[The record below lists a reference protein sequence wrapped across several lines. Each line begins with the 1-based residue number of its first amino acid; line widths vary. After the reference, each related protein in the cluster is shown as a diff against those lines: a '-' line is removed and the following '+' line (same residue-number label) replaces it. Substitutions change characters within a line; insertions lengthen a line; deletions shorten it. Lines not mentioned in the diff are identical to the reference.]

1 MRVAVMSDI
10 HGFDLALQTV
20 IADLERHEPL
30 DQIVVAGDLCEVGP
44 APAKVLA
51 ILQGKSSDPRWTVLT
66 GNTDDDIVTGAR
78 GDRMDFVVDQI
89 GPEGIDYLASLPFS
103 HRITPPGGA
112 SPDDDLL
119 VVHANPHNLVD
130 RLDPSSWSDAEL
142 KEAIGDTRAKAI
154 AFGHIHICYVRD
166 VDGILLVDVSAVGNP
181 KDGDL
186 RSAYGIL
193 DWDPENKEWRAAIH
207 RLDYPI
213 DETIEEILNSGLPKP
228 QKVIKKLMSASYE
241 SRM

>member
-10 HGFDLALQTV
+10 HGFDLALKTV

-44 APAKVLA
+44 APASVLA
-51 ILQGKSSDPRWTVLT
+51 ILQEKADDPRWTVLK
-66 GNTDDDIVTGAR
+66 GNTDRDIVEGSR
-78 GDRMDFVVDQI
+78 DGMDFVVDQI
-89 GPEGIDYLASLPFS
+89 GPEGVSYLATLPFS
-103 HRITPPGGA
+103 HRITPPGGT

-119 VVHANPHNLVD
+119 VVHANPHDLD
-130 RLDPSSWSDAEL
+130 ERLDPRWSDADL
-142 KEAIGDTRAKAI
+142 MAVIGETRAKAI

-166 VDGILLVDVSAVGNP
+166 VNGILLVDVSAVGNP

-186 RSAYGIL
+186 RCAYGIIE
-193 DWDPENKEWRAAIH
+193 WDADARTWQAEIH

-213 DETIEEILNSGLPKP
+213 EETEEQIMNSDLPRPEKAI
-228 QKVIKKLMSASYE
+228 QKLMRASY
-241 SRM
+241 

>member
-44 APAKVLA
+44 GPAAVLA
-51 ILQGKSSDPRWTVLT
+51 ILQDKTSDPRWTVLR
-66 GNTDDDIVTGAR
+66 GNTDRDIVEGAR
-78 GDRMDFVVDQI
+78 DGMDYVVDQI
-89 GPEGIDYLASLPFS
+89 GPEGMSYLASLPFS
-103 HRITPPGGA
+103 RRITPPGGT

-119 VVHANPHNLVD
+119 VVHANPHNLDD
-130 RLDPSSWSDAEL
+130 RLDPTWSDADL
-142 KEAIGDTRAKAI
+142 KEVIGDTRAKAI

-186 RSAYGIL
+186 RCAYGIIE
-193 DWDPENKEWRAAIH
+193 WDAEAKEWQAAIH
-207 RLDYPI
+207 RVDYPI
-213 DETIEEILNSGLPKP
+213 DETEEEILASDLPKP
-228 QKVIKKLMSASYE
+228 EKVIRKLKRATY
-241 SRM
+241 